1 MDEKKFDVK
10 LKKGDKFKKFGG
22 KIYSGFLWA
31 VQAVIMGIIMF
42 STTLVLG
49 VTLTQKLSIDI
60 MKSTDFGGVN
70 PGGIDIVLM
79 VGLPTV
85 FIMAFVF
92 ILMLLFYKFLWNC
105 FTRTFNKLRN
115 KYIDVE
121 GESF

>member
-22 KIYSGFLWA
+22 KVYSSFLWI
-31 VQAVIMGIIMF
+31 VQIIIMGIIMF

-49 VTLTQKLSIDI
+49 VTFTQKLSIDI
-60 MKSTDFGGVN
+60 MRSTDFGGVN

-92 ILMLLFYKFLWNC
+92 ILMLLFYKRLWNW
-105 FTRTFNKLRN
+105 FTKTFNKLRS